1 MQATVKYV
9 VEENFPQLKKKK
21 KICPCRLKG
30 LLFVPSKMNEIQY

>member
-9 VEENFPQLKKKK
+9 VEENFPQLKKK